1 MVDRHLRDII
11 LKREAEMTEEQRNT
25 LKSMLGH
32 VRATLDE
39 VEKMLVDYD
48 QCQSEMSKKYLG
60 AAILKTAAVF
70 KPNVQA

>member
-1 MVDRHLRDII
+1 
-11 LKREAEMTEEQRNT
+11 MTEEQRNT

-70 KPNVQA
+70 KPNV